1 VSAPKT
7 PPKPPAKGARPEGSR
22 RRRMGSGVACLVL
35 LGLTLAALAHV
46 AVQARHLDVALAL
59 GKEQKIQSD
68 LYEQRRRLKSE
79 IGRLKDPA
87 RISTLARDALKMVPV
102 APTDIVAIHPAPTS
116 ARPAGKGKRP

>member
-1 VSAPKT
+1 VSASKA
-7 PPKPPAKGARPEGSR
+7 PAKSTKPEAPR

-46 AVQARHLDVALAL
+46 AVQARHLDVALSL
-59 GKEQKIQSD
+59 GKEQKMQSD

-87 RISTLARDALKMVPV
+87 RISTLAHDALKMVPV
-102 APTDIVAIHPAPTS
+102 AATDIVAVHPAVATASGPS
-116 ARPAGKGKRP
+116 PKKGKRP